1 MIVLEPSNWEN
12 NIKKRLIQD
21 YGPRIMISYV
31 CRRELGFTV
40 RVHKGWIDNPQYRT
54 ELAQY
59 KEKERLYME
68 SAQSGKINK
77 HTIDDVSV
85 DWLLSGEPARGHSVH
100 QICLDFYNCAQET
113 YFRLKYL

>member
-1 MIVLEPSNWEN
+1 MIVLEPYVWHNE
-12 NIKKRLIQD
+12 IKPKLIKD
-21 YGPRIMISYV
+21 YGAKIMISYV
-31 CRRELGFTV
+31 CRRELGCTV
-40 RVHKGWIDNPQYRT
+40 REHKGWVDNPQYRT

-77 HTIDDVSV
+77 HTIDDVSI
-85 DWLLSGEPARGHSVH
+85 DWLLSGEPAKGHSVH
-100 QICLDFYNCAQET
+100 QICLDFYNYAQET

>member
-1 MIVLEPSNWEN
+1 MIILEPGQWEN

-40 RVHKGWIDNPQYRT
+40 RVHKGWIDNPKYRI

-59 KEKERLYME
+59 HEKQRQYEEAMHE
-68 SAQSGKINK
+68 VAEKK
-77 HTIDDVSV
+77 KKFDDIAI
-85 DWLLSGEPARGHSVH
+85 DWLLAGEPSKGNTVN
-100 QICLDFYNCAQET
+100 QVCLDFYNDAQET